1 MATPAAP
8 SGGPIVSVFHP
19 AEPKMP
25 WIRPSYGRN
34 CAIATASLAALVL
47 LSGCG
52 KKQAPQAVAAPQVG
66 VITVHTQ
73 PVARITD
80 LPGRTTAVLTS
91 EIRPQVSG
99 VILQRLFVE
108 GSDVK
113 AGQQLY
119 QIDPS
124 TYQASYNY
132 DVATL
137 K

>member
-19 AEPKMP
+19 TEPKMP
-25 WIRPSYGRN
+25 RRPSLGRHG
-34 CAIATASLAALVL
+34 AIAVASVAALVL
-47 LSGCG
+47 LAGCS
-52 KKQAPQAVAAPQVG
+52 KKQAPPAASVPQVG

-108 GSDVK
+108 GS
-113 AGQQLY
+113 
-119 QIDPS
+119 
-124 TYQASYNY
+124 
-132 DVATL
+132 
-137 K
+137 